1 MPDLTFVS
9 TTDGVRLPVETQ
21 GAGTPLVFVRGWI
34 THIELQR
41 ADPAF
46 EPFFRAIATQRE
58 VVRYDTRG
66 NGLADWVRADSI
78 DLDALVRDLEA
89 VMDSLDP
96 SRPVE
101 MWGSCYGGPIA
112 LAYVARH
119 PDRVSRLI
127 LDGTYSRGVDI
138 ASGDSSSAFLEM
150 LELARSQPDLVF
162 SSLSYMTDPDPLGSH
177 ETRVN
182 RMKRAISP
190 EVLVA
195 LYRLAFSVDVSG
207 LLSDIQVPTL
217 VLHRRKSAS
226 VPFRLGRRL
235 AAELPDARFVELAGK
250 AHNLWEEDPDPA
262 LDAIGRFLGIDRL
275 AAARRAAAAG
285 GASATSE
292 SVTLMFTDMV
302 RSTEL
307 TGRLGDEGAQVLVRL
322 HDEIVRDALRAYGGR
337 EVKHLGDGI
346 MAAFRS
352 ASAALDAAS
361 TIQRRARALAD
372 AESSAA
378 LLEIRIGLNA
388 GEPILEGDDLYGSV
402 VQVAA
407 RTCGVAAPG
416 QVLVTPVVRH
426 LAAGKPFAFTD
437 AGEQELKGVDH
448 PVTLWAL
455 EVDGST

>member
-21 GAGTPLVFVRGWI
+21 GAGTRLVFVRGWI

-46 EPFFRAIATQRE
+46 EPFFRAIATHRE
-58 VVRYDTRG
+58 VIRYDTRG
-66 NGLADWVRADSI
+66 NGLADWVPAESI
-78 DLDALVRDLEA
+78 DFEGLVRDLEA
-89 VMDSLDP
+89 VMDSLEP
-96 SRPVE
+96 GEPVE

-119 PDRVSRLI
+119 PGRVSRLM
-127 LDGTYSRGVDI
+127 LDGTYSRGLDI
-138 ASGDSSSAFLEM
+138 SSTDESAAFLEM

-195 LYRLAFSVDVSG
+195 LYRLAFSVDVTDQ
-207 LLSDIQVPTL
+207 LAEVQVPTL

-275 AAARRAAAAG
+275 AATRRAATIG
-285 GASATSE
+285 GPSSTSE
-292 SVTLMFTDMV
+292 TLTIMFTDIAD
-302 RSTEL
+302 STAI
-307 TGRLGDEGAQVLVRL
+307 TGRLGDEGGQALVRL
-322 HDEIVRDALRAYGGR
+322 HDELVRDALRAYGGR

-346 MAAFRS
+346 MASFRS
-352 ASAALDAAS
+352 TSGALDAAS
-361 TIQRRARALAD
+361 MILLNARSQVEHD
-372 AESSAA
+372 STAA
-378 LLEIRIGLNA
+378 PMRIRIGLNA
-388 GEPILEGDDLYGSV
+388 GEPIVDGDDLYGSV
-402 VQVAA
+402 VQVAS
-407 RTCGVAAPG
+407 RTCGAAAPG
-416 QVLVTPVVRH
+416 QVLLTPVVRQ
-426 LAAGKPFAFTD
+426 LAAGKAFAFTD
-437 AGEQELKGVDH
+437 LGEHDLKGVDERIK
-448 PVTLWAL
+448 LWSL
-455 EVDGST
+455 DLP

>member
-1 MPDLTFVS
+1 M
-9 TTDGVRLPVETQ
+9 
-21 GAGTPLVFVRGWI
+21 RGWI

-46 EPFFRAIATQRE
+46 EPFFRAIATYRE
-58 VVRYDTRG
+58 VIRYDTRG
-66 NGLADWVRADSI
+66 NGLADWVSADSI
-78 DLDALVRDLEA
+78 DFEGLVRDLEA
-89 VMDSLDP
+89 VMDSLEPGD
-96 SRPVE
+96 PVE

-119 PDRVSRLI
+119 PGRVSRLI

-138 ASGDSSSAFLEM
+138 SSSDESAAFLEM

-195 LYRLAFSVDVSG
+195 LYRLAFSVDVTE
-207 LLSDIQVPTL
+207 LLPAVDVPTL

-235 AAELPDARFVELAGK
+235 AAELPDARFVELQGK

-262 LDAIGRFLGIDRL
+262 LEAIGRFLGIDRL
-275 AAARRAAAAG
+275 AATRRAATVG
-285 GASATSE
+285 GASSTSE
-292 SVTLMFTDMV
+292 SITLMFTDMAD
-302 RSTEL
+302 STRL
-307 TGRLGDEGAQVLVRL
+307 TGRLGDEGGQALVRL
-322 HDEIVRDALRAYGGR
+322 HNEIVRDALRAYGGH

-346 MAAFRS
+346 MASFRS
-352 ASAALDAAS
+352 ASGALDAAS
-361 TIQRRARALAD
+361 MIQRSARLLAETDPD
-372 AESSAA
+372 AAE
-378 LLEIRIGLNA
+378 LQIRIGLNA

-402 VQVAA
+402 VQLAS
-407 RTCGVAAPG
+407 RTCGAAQPG
-416 QVLVTPVVRH
+416 QVLVTAVVRH
-426 LAAGKPFAFTD
+426 LAAGKPFAFTEV
-437 AGEQELKGVDH
+437 GERDLKGVDQH
-448 PVTLWAL
+448 LMLWSL
-455 EVDGST
+455 DLDG